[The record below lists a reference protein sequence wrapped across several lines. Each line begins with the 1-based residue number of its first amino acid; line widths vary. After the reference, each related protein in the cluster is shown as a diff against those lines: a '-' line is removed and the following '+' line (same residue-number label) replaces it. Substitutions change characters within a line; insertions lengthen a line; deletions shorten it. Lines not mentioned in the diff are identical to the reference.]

1 MAPSMTSL
9 TSGVSASP
17 WIGVYS
23 TAAQTQQIH
32 EYYQQQIRA
41 RDQYYQG
48 NLSTDGTRREV
59 ERLQRENAALKK
71 QIEHFKKGGFMTKP
85 TNFSKY
91 FDSDY
96 DCREHSENK
105 CGECYE
111 KMIQS
116 QSASLAIIASS
127 MVAGDDGFES
137 EQQKITAEES
147 LNRQLR
153 FVKKALAMG
162 DPALKKKKIKELP
175 ELIKKAQD
183 EITIGGMQE
192 LLGEDNRDS
201 KGILKGIARFFL
213 RLGKKS
219 RG

>member
-1 MAPSMTSL
+1 MPPHMTSL
-9 TSGVSASP
+9 TSGASVSQ
-17 WIGVYS
+17 WIGVYA
-23 TAAQTQQIH
+23 TANQTQQIH
-32 EYYQQQIRA
+32 EYYQQQLRVQS
-41 RDQYYQG
+41 QYYQG
-48 NLSTDGTRREV
+48 NLSTHTQREI
-59 ERLQRENAALKK
+59 ERLQNENIALRK

-96 DCREHSENK
+96 DCKEHSENK

-162 DPALKKKKIKELP
+162 DPALKKKKVKELP

-192 LLGEDNRDS
+192 LLGEDNQDS
-201 KGILKGIARFFL
+201 RGILKGIARFFL
-213 RLGKKS
+213 KMGKKS
-219 RG
+219 

>member
-1 MAPSMTSL
+1 MAPPMTSV

-23 TAAQTQQIH
+23 TSVQTQQIH
-32 EYYQQQIRA
+32 EYYQQQLRV

-48 NLSTDGTRREV
+48 SLSTDTQREV
-59 ERLQRENAALKK
+59 KRLQAENAELKK
-71 QIEHFKKGGFMTKP
+71 QIEHYKKGGFMTKP

-127 MVAGDDGFES
+127 MVVGDDGFES

-162 DPALKKKKIKELP
+162 DPALKKKKVKELP

-201 KGILKGIARFFL
+201 RGILKGLARFFL
-213 RLGKKS
+213 KMGKK
-219 RG
+219 G

>member
-1 MAPSMTSL
+1 MAPCNVSPQPHPWSGQYL
-9 TSGVSASP
+9 TASQ
-17 WIGVYS
+17 S
-23 TAAQTQQIH
+23 QQVH
-32 EYYQQQIRA
+32 EYYQQQIQA
-41 RDQYYQG
+41 QAQYYQA
-48 NLSTDGTRREV
+48 NLSIGGTQREV
-59 ERLQRENAALKK
+59 ERLQKENAELKK
-71 QIEHFKKGGFMTKP
+71 QIEHYKKGGFMAKL

-105 CGECYE
+105 CRECYE

-127 MVAGDDGFES
+127 MVVGDDGFES

-147 LNRQLR
+147 LDRQLR

-162 DPALKKKKIKELP
+162 DPALKKKKVKELP

-201 KGILKGIARFFL
+201 RGILKGLARFFL
-213 RLGKKS
+213 KMGKK
-219 RG
+219 G